1 MSGQGKI
8 SGRADDLPPIVTD
21 ASAWYGPDI
30 ERRSE
35 WIHPLADQDI
45 AEIEAAMKPLAGR
58 KADIALMTRT
68 DFPLPTLAPK
78 LESIRDEVVKGRGF
92 ALMRGLPVG
101 RWSIRESATAY
112 FGIGTHFG
120 NVRSQNA
127 MGHILGHVRDLGRDA
142 VNDPTARVYQTN
154 ERQTYHADR
163 SDIVAL
169 LCLKTAKSG
178 GASSLVS
185 SMTIYNEMYRR
196 APDLLKILF
205 EPFPMDRRGEE
216 APGQKPY
223 TMTPVFTWHK
233 GYLSGY
239 YVRRYIESASRFADA
254 PPLTARQIEALDMFD
269 SIANDPDTHLHM
281 DFQPGDMQ
289 WVYNHTLL
297 HDRTA
302 FVDWPEEE
310 RKRHLLR
317 LWLAVPGDRPLADV
331 YADRWGS
338 VEIGARG
345 GVEPRGDLIAPL
357 RAA

>member
-142 VNDPTARVYQTN
+142 VNDPTARVY
-154 ERQTYHADR
+154 
-163 SDIVAL
+163 
-169 LCLKTAKSG
+169 
-178 GASSLVS
+178 
-185 SMTIYNEMYRR
+185 
-196 APDLLKILF
+196 
-205 EPFPMDRRGEE
+205 
-216 APGQKPY
+216 
-223 TMTPVFTWHK
+223 
-233 GYLSGY
+233 
-239 YVRRYIESASRFADA
+239 
-254 PPLTARQIEALDMFD
+254 
-269 SIANDPDTHLHM
+269 
-281 DFQPGDMQ
+281 
-289 WVYNHTLL
+289 
-297 HDRTA
+297 
-302 FVDWPEEE
+302 
-310 RKRHLLR
+310 
-317 LWLAVPGDRPLADV
+317 
-331 YADRWGS
+331 
-338 VEIGARG
+338 
-345 GVEPRGDLIAPL
+345 
-357 RAA
+357 